1 MSDLAL
7 IAGPSVDASATQL
20 PLYLRPIAVLRGLVR
35 FAVLLAVIG
44 RARLQFRAEVVPG
57 FPHEAEA
64 RVVWLHRL
72 STNLARLLGI
82 RAEIVG
88 EIPQSGLIVANHLSY
103 LDIIV
108 LSAFARTAFV
118 SKAEVAQWP
127 VFGPCA
133 TNAGTIYVDRQRRG
147 AVAPVAEQM
156 RVLLDEGVPLVLFP
170 EGTSSGGETV
180 LPFKP
185 SLFAVVAEL
194 DRPVA
199 ACGIDYGL
207 SEGSVADEV
216 CYWGDH
222 TLAPHLLNLL
232 SKPSLT
238 VRLAF
243 GPSRARTGDRKTIA
257 RELHAEVLALRAT
270 PALPPLAPAP

>member
-1 MSDLAL
+1 MSDFPLTAT
-7 IAGPSVDASATQL
+7 STVDASTAPL
-20 PLYLRPIAVLRGLVR
+20 PLYARPIAALRGAVR
-35 FAVLLAVIG
+35 FAVLLAAIG
-44 RARLQFRAEVVPG
+44 RARLQFRGEVVPG
-57 FPHEAEA
+57 SAHEAED
-64 RVVWLHRL
+64 RVDWLHRL
-72 STNLARLLGI
+72 CAKLVGMLGV

-103 LDIIV
+103 LDIII
-108 LSAFARTAFV
+108 LSGLARTAFV
-118 SKAEVAQWP
+118 SKSEVAQWP
-127 VFGPCA
+127 VFGACA
-133 TNAGTIYVDRQRRG
+133 TNAGTIYLDRQRRG

-156 RVLLDEGVPLVLFP
+156 RAVLDGGVPLVLFP
-170 EGTSSGGETV
+170 EGTSSGGEAV

-232 SKPSLT
+232 SKPGLT

-243 GPSRARTGDRKTIA
+243 GPSRARTGDRKAIA
-257 RELHAEVLALRAT
+257 RELHAEVSALRAT
-270 PALPPLAPAP
+270 PALPPLSPAP